1 MIQYS
6 WTNFNLWSSDA
17 YLVLSYLIGTVAKK
31 YQDINMKL
39 VFVVN
44 CWIWYSSTFLG
55 NWRWDC
61 ESVFNVT
68 QMIFLDMTDFHQLEQ
83 SNKKSSPES
92 EDWFCSYCDQTFES
106 TDILKWHLYTIHNVE
121 GMCSLWKYIHVGWKG
136 SAILGKKQ
144 IITFTKLLRCR

>member
-39 VFVVN
+39 NFVVN
-44 CWIWYSSTFLG
+44 CWIWCGSSFLD

-68 QMIFLDMTDFHQLEQ
+68 QMIFLDMTDFHQSEQ

-92 EDWFCSYCDQTFES
+92 EDWFCNYCDQTFES
-106 TDILKWHLYTIHNVE
+106 TDILKWHLYTTHNVE
-121 GMCSLWKYIHVGWKG
+121 GMCSLWKYIPVGWKG
-136 SAILGKKQ
+136 SAILGK
-144 IITFTKLLRCR
+144 TNNYFCY